1 MNIKQLSLAAG
12 PLGYLAC
19 QLLEFPFEQRVVL
32 GTAFWMLLWW
42 FTEVLPLGITALLPL
57 VIFGGTGILS
67 NSGLANA
74 YANPLIYLFMG
85 GFFLARGI
93 ERHNLHRRLALG
105 ILRHVGHRSHTVLG
119 GVMLAT
125 FILSAWM
132 SNTATAVMMLPL
144 TLSLLSHL
152 PGEKEAQ
159 NNLER
164 RVLLGMAW
172 GANLGGIGTLIGTP
186 PNLVYAAFREETLGV
201 TTTFVEWSTIAFP
214 LSLVLLVIA
223 FAVLS
228 RKMPSVDLGDLEWP
242 KPAPWTSGEVRVALI
257 FSLTATL
264 WMTRQWIEPFVTP
277 YGWSL
282 PDQVI
287 GLAGALAM
295 FAIRDRHGNPLLRW
309 KDGRKIEWGI
319 LLLFGG
325 GLSLA
330 AAMQASGWLDA
341 LQSLSDHP
349 LPAWVWIFAFTA
361 IGVWTTE
368 LFSNMALVSG
378 TLPIALAVASAQGLA
393 FEQLALPLTIAASCA
408 FMLPMATPPNAIV
421 FSSGKIT
428 VPYMA
433 GRGFWMN
440 IWATL
445 VIGLAFSLMGPMG

>member
-1 MNIKQLSLAAG
+1 VNIKQLSLGAG

-19 QLLEFPFEQRVVL
+19 QLLDIPFEQRVVL

-57 VIFGGTGILS
+57 VLFGGTEILC
-67 NSGLANA
+67 NSELANA

-105 ILRHVGHRSHTVLG
+105 ILRHVGHRSHMVLA

-125 FILSAWM
+125 FTLSLWM

-152 PGEKEAQ
+152 PTEKETQ

-228 RKMPSVDLGDLEWP
+228 RDMPSVDLGDLEWP
-242 KPAPWTSGEVRVALI
+242 KPAPWTSAEIRVALI
-257 FSLTATL
+257 FSITAIL

-287 GLAGALAM
+287 GIAGALAM
-295 FAIRDRHGNPLLRW
+295 FALRDRDGAPLLRW

-330 AAMQASGWLDA
+330 AAMQASGWLDS

-393 FEQLALPLTIAASCA
+393 FEHLALPLTVGASCA

-421 FSSGKIT
+421 FSSGKVT

-440 IWATL
+440 VWATL
-445 VIGLAFSLMGPMG
+445 VIGLAFSLL

>member
-1 MNIKQLSLAAG
+1 MKRTSLFLG
-12 PLGYLAC
+12 PLGFLAI
-19 QLLEFPFEQRVVL
+19 QFAGLPPQQNVVL

-57 VIFGGTGILS
+57 VLFGGTGILS
-67 NSGLANA
+67 NSELANA

-105 ILRHVGHRSHTVLG
+105 ILRHVGHRSHTVLA
-119 GVMLAT
+119 GVMFAT
-125 FILSAWM
+125 FTLSLWM

-144 TLSLLSHL
+144 TLSLLGHL
-152 PGEKEAQ
+152 PTEKETQ

-186 PNLVYAAFREETLGV
+186 PNLVYAAFREETLGF
-201 TTTFVEWSTIAFP
+201 TTTFVEWSAIAFP
-214 LSLVLLVIA
+214 LALVLLVIA
-223 FAVLS
+223 YAVLS
-228 RKMPSVDLGDLEWP
+228 RNMPSVDLGDLEWP
-242 KPAPWTSGEVRVALI
+242 KPAPWTSAEIRVALI
-257 FSLTATL
+257 FSLTAIL

-287 GLAGALAM
+287 GIGGALAM
-295 FAIRDRHGNPLLRW
+295 FALRDRDGAPLLRW

-341 LQSLSDHP
+341 LQSLSEHP
-349 LPAWVWIFAFTA
+349 LPAWVWIFAFTV

-393 FEQLALPLTIAASCA
+393 FEQLALPLTVGASCA

-445 VIGLAFSLMGPMG
+445 VIGLAFSLI

>member
-1 MNIKQLSLAAG
+1 
-12 PLGYLAC
+12 
-19 QLLEFPFEQRVVL
+19 
-32 GTAFWMLLWW
+32 
-42 FTEVLPLGITALLPL
+42 
-57 VIFGGTGILS
+57 
-67 NSGLANA
+67 
-74 YANPLIYLFMG
+74 
-85 GFFLARGI
+85 
-93 ERHNLHRRLALG
+93 
-105 ILRHVGHRSHTVLG
+105 
-119 GVMLAT
+119 MLAT
-125 FILSAWM
+125 FTLSLWM

-152 PGEKEAQ
+152 PTEKETQ

-201 TTTFVEWSTIAFP
+201 TTTFVEWSAVAFP

-228 RKMPSVDLGDLEWP
+228 RSMPSVDLGDLEWP
-242 KPAPWTSGEVRVALI
+242 KPAPWTSSEVRVALI

-287 GLAGALAM
+287 GIAGALAM
-295 FAIRDRHGNPLLRW
+295 FAIRDRDGAPLLRW

-349 LPAWVWIFAFTA
+349 LPAWVWIFAFTV

-393 FEQLALPLTIAASCA
+393 FEQLALPLTVGASCA

-421 FSSGKIT
+421 FSSGKVT

-445 VIGLAFSLMGPMG
+445 VIGLAFSLI